1 MQKGGNRMIQLDLST
16 EDVEALR
23 GTLESVLSEL
33 GYEINNT
40 DSHDYKVD
48 LRKKKDSLQKAL
60 EQLRKV

>member
-1 MQKGGNRMIQLDLST
+1 MIQLDLST